1 MFFKDS
7 PVQSVGRRVVNTAY
21 IVKKV
26 SARGDGGIAPAKI
39 GVGVHVEPPDAAAHI
54 FPCRR
59 IFYKTQPAYYWQ
71 SLSVVRIGINYAVF
85 EAA

>member
-7 PVQSVGRRVVNTAY
+7 PVQSVGRRVVYTAY

-26 SARGDGGIAPAKI
+26 SACGGGGIAPAKI
-39 GVGVHVEPPDAAAHI
+39 GIGLQDLSADAAAHI

-59 IFYKTQPAYYWQ
+59 IFYKTQPAYYRQ
-71 SLSVVRIGINYAVF
+71 PLAVVRIGINYAVF